1 MENHFLPIG
10 SVVRLKDSTAD
21 VMIAGYLPIRSADS
35 KYVWD
40 YSGFKYP
47 MGYVDNDEI
56 YCFNHDQ
63 IEEIQALGYQDKE
76 QFAFFEELD
85 MMAEEIRLEASMDDV
100 DYPDDDRKEEN

>member
-100 DYPDDDRKEEN
+100 DYPDDDKKEEN

>member
-1 MENHFLPIG
+1 MESQFLPIG

-21 VMIAGYLPIRSADS
+21 VMIAGYLPIGSSNS

-56 YCFNHDQ
+56 YCFNQDQ

-76 QFAFFEELD
+76 QFAFFENLD
-85 MMAEEIRLEASMDDV
+85 MMAEEIRLQASMDGT
-100 DYPDDDRKEEN
+100 DYPEDEEKEE